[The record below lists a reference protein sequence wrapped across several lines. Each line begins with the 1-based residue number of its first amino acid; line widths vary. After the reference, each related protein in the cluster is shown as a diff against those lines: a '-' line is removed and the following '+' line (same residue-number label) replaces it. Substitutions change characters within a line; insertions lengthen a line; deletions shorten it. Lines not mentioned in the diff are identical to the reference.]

1 MGEVDPWITAIRP
14 RCRLGHFSMVP
25 QDIHICL
32 PQPMGAK
39 AGYRDNGVGEEVRKN
54 RRERKLR

>member
-1 MGEVDPWITAIRP
+1 
-14 RCRLGHFSMVP
+14 MVP

-39 AGYRDNGVGEEVRKN
+39 AGYRDNGVGEEGQEKS
-54 RRERKLR
+54 

>member
-39 AGYRDNGVGEEVRKN
+39 AGYRDNGVGEEGQEKS
-54 RRERKLR
+54 